1 MAKQKYI
8 AAMGILHK
16 ACIAI
21 SAVCLAVMILVIP
34 CGVFT
39 RYVLGF
45 GSSWPEPLAIL
56 MMIIFSFM
64 AASACYR
71 DGLHIAVMAIPD
83 MVPPTARR
91 LLGYL
96 AEFSMVLINLFMLIW
111 GAELMHTTWNQY
123 IGEFPILRVG
133 LSYAPVPIGGTITLL
148 FVIERLW
155 KGEIFPAPDGATLGS
170 TTME

>member
-1 MAKQKYI
+1 MKEQYS
-8 AAMGILHK
+8 AAMGKLHK
-16 ACIAI
+16 GCIAI
-21 SAVCLAVMILVIP
+21 AGSCLAIMILIIP
-34 CGVFT
+34 WGVFT

-56 MMIIFSFM
+56 LLIIFSFF

-83 MVPPTARR
+83 MVSPAARR
-91 LLGYL
+91 ILGL
-96 AEFSMVLINLFMLIW
+96 FAEASMISINLFMLIW
-111 GAELMHTTWNQY
+111 GAELMHTTWHQY

-155 KGEIFPAPDGATLGS
+155 KGEVFPAPDGATLGS

>member
-1 MAKQKYI
+1 MKEQYSALMAK
-8 AAMGILHK
+8 LHK
-16 ACIAI
+16 GCV
-21 SAVCLAVMILVIP
+21 AVAASCLAIMILIIP
-34 CGVFT
+34 WGVFT

-56 MMIIFSFM
+56 LLIVFSFF

-71 DGLHIAVMAIPD
+71 DGLHIAVMAVPD
-83 MVPPTARR
+83 MVPPGVRR
-91 LLGYL
+91 ILGYV
-96 AEFSMVLINLFMLIW
+96 AEASMVSINLFMLIW
-111 GAELMHTTWNQY
+111 GAELMNTTWHQY

-133 LSYAPVPIGGTITLL
+133 LSYAPVPIGGAITLL

-155 KGEIFPAPDGATLGS
+155 KGELFPTPDGATLGS